1 MLKELGISA
10 VALHSEL
17 SQEQRMR
24 SLEQFRSL
32 LVKILV
38 ATDVASRYMP
48 PSGHL
53 RRAGICAYEGR
64 SAVQMRCG

>member
-1 MLKELGISA
+1 
-10 VALHSEL
+10 
-17 SQEQRMR
+17 MR